1 MMRNSFFPA
10 FIFSLTFVMAPTSY
24 AQSGKL
30 VIADNGGSLGSAI
43 KEAYVLPF
51 EKSSGITVTGDT
63 QDTTVGP
70 VKAQVQAGNVK
81 WDVVYLAPID
91 SALAAQ
97 EGLLEPINFSV
108 VKNEGLRA
116 GSTDKYR
123 VAAMYSASVIGW
135 NTKLLRNIDAATALF
150 DLKKYPGKRAIR
162 TTTPYGVLEIALMA
176 DGVAPDKLY
185 PLDIDRAF
193 AKLDTIK
200 KDTIFYTTNEQG
212 VQLLASGEA
221 SIGILPN
228 GRAYNAKNN
237 GQPIDITFQNGV
249 MFVDYWV
256 VPKGAKNSANA
267 MKFLNSLSNTE
278 AQIKVG
284 KIMAYGGN
292 NPKAD
297 AQYDA
302 KHQINMPTSA
312 QNEPSLVKLD
322 ADWWAKNLTPVFKR
336 WQQWLVR

>member
-1 MMRNSFFPA
+1 MRNSILPA
-10 FIFSLTFVMAPTSY
+10 FLLSLTFIAAPIAY

-30 VIADNGGSLGSAI
+30 VIADNGGSLGAAI
-43 KEAYVLPF
+43 KEAYVQPF
-51 EKSSGITVTGDT
+51 EKSSGITVTGDS
-63 QDTTVGP
+63 QDSTLGP

-97 EGLLEPINFSV
+97 EGLLEPINYSI
-108 VKNEGLRA
+108 VKKDGLRA
-116 GSTDKYR
+116 GATDTYR

-135 NTKLLRNIDAATALF
+135 NSKLLSNIDSATALF

-176 DGVAPDKLY
+176 DGVSPDKLY
-185 PLDIDRAF
+185 PLDVDRAF
-193 AKLDTIK
+193 RKLDTIK
-200 KDTIFYTTNEQG
+200 EHTIFYSANEQG
-212 VQLLASGEA
+212 VQLLASGET

-228 GRAYNAKNN
+228 GRAFNARNN
-237 GQPIDITFQNGV
+237 GQPIDTTFKNGV

-256 VPKGAKNSANA
+256 VPKGAKNSVNA
-267 MKFLNSLSNTE
+267 MKFLNSLSDTE
-278 AQIKVG
+278 AQMKVG
-284 KIMAYGGN
+284 RIMAYGGN

-302 KHQINMPTSA
+302 KHQMNMPTSA
-312 QNEPSLVKLD
+312 LNEASLVQLD
-322 ADWWAKNLTPVFKR
+322 ADWWAKNLTSVFKR

>member
-1 MMRNSFFPA
+1 MMRHSTFSSSIFFAISLIAPA
-10 FIFSLTFVMAPTSY
+10 SY
-24 AQSGKL
+24 AQSEKL
-30 VIADNGGSLGSAI
+30 VIADNGGSLGATI

-51 EKSSGITVTGDT
+51 EKSSGIIVTGDT
-63 QDTTVGP
+63 QDTTLGP
-70 VKAQVQAGNVK
+70 VKAQVQAKNVK

-91 SALAAQ
+91 SAIAAQ
-97 EGLLEPINFSV
+97 DGLLEPINYSV
-108 VKNEGLRA
+108 VKAEGLRA

-135 NTKLLRNIDAATALF
+135 NTKQLSNVDAATALF

-176 DGVAPDKLY
+176 DGVAPEKLY
-185 PLDIDRAF
+185 PLDVDRAF

-228 GRAYNAKNN
+228 GRAYNAKTN
-237 GQPIDITFQNGV
+237 GQPIDMTFKNGV

-278 AQIKVG
+278 AQMKIGKV
-284 KIMAYGGN
+284 MAYGGN

-297 AQYDA
+297 EQYDP

-312 QNEPSLVKLD
+312 QNEPLLVKLD
-322 ADWWAKNLTPVFKR
+322 GVWWAKNLPPVFKR